1 MKDKPLEIQVGEVLK
16 QRGWML
22 SAAESCTGGLLM
34 HRLTNVAGS
43 SSYICGGVVVYS
55 YDAKERLIGVRRQ
68 TLETY
73 GAVSP
78 QTAEEMVRG
87 VLGVLGGDIAISI
100 TGIAGP
106 GGGMPE
112 KPVGLT
118 YIGIYSPPLD
128 LLRIDRHVWSG
139 DREAVKTASAEEA
152 MRKILNALC

>member
-1 MKDKPLEIQVGEVLK
+1 VTDKPLEVQVGELLK
-16 QRGWML
+16 QRDWMF

-43 SSYICGGVVVYS
+43 SSYLCGGVVVYS

-68 TLETY
+68 TLETC

-78 QTAEEMVRG
+78 ETAEEMVRG

-106 GGGMPE
+106 GGGLPE

-118 YIGIYSPPLD
+118 YIGIYAPALG
-128 LLRIDRHVWSG
+128 LLRIDRHIWSG
-139 DREAVKTASAEEA
+139 DRVAVKTASAEEA
-152 MRKILNALC
+152 MRKVIAALC